1 MAGIIR
7 CKDCKWYHKA
17 WDGTEKHFFESYW
30 CEWVEPDE
38 DDFCSLAEPKE
49 ESVKELVREKAE
61 IDEFFGEDG
70 ENDGEGSKDEI

>member
-7 CKDCKWYHKA
+7 CKDCKWYHKE
-17 WDGTEKHFFESYW
+17 WDGTEKHFFEDYW

-49 ESVKELVREKAE
+49 GVN
-61 IDEFFGEDG
+61 
-70 ENDGEGSKDEI
+70 ND